1 MCAGS
6 INYKSDSWTYTEK
19 IWNRKGYT
27 PQIWEAQI
35 AHCKFGS
42 EKKICQLFPQDVL
55 TEGEDKASGCVVLY
69 HINWRLL
76 IVDTEKPLYLSFQ
89 LKKVDGLWPEGNLGR
104 LEIVSLPASQDW
116 TSLALHL
123 PKSCLQRKWKM
134 PLFTMLSIAK
144 VELLTIFSLLLPILF

>member
-42 EKKICQLFPQDVL
+42 EKKNLSTISSRCVNWRRRQSLGVCGIVPYQLETSNCGHWKTTLSIFSTQKKLMVCDQRGTWADL
-55 TEGEDKASGCVVLY
+55 KLY
-69 HINWRLL
+69 HCLPPRTGPHWLCTCLSPVYKGN
-76 IVDTEKPLYLSFQ
+76 EKCHF
-89 LKKVDGLWPEGNLGR
+89 
-104 LEIVSLPASQDW
+104 SQ
-116 TSLALHL
+116 
-123 PKSCLQRKWKM
+123 C
-134 PLFTMLSIAK
+134 
-144 VELLTIFSLLLPILF
+144 